1 MFAWSIFSGLLFSFF
16 FFLSSCFLFFL
27 FFFLFFDDFSLS
39 LNFFETNLLVL
50 LFSIFVVVFFL
61 FPVFVFFVVN
71 SKKSRGV
78 LIFDLSIVYFLKV
91 LLSCVFFVIFV
102 FNRPFFL
109 VFEYDRF
116 RIVRLL
122 DVDSLENGLR
132 FSDKFRRS
140 FQPVALRKMSPNEY
154 FDYTVAALN
163 GFPLS
168 FRTAL
173 WIPYRENF
181 GGLKSSCAD
190 ADVLFSNN
198 SEFNAIA
205 EKFSKIEFLQN
216 VDFCWLPLVF
226 QNRFFTIFLSTEDF
240 RVLGYLPI
248 DPY

>member
-1 MFAWSIFSGLLFSFF
+1 MFVRPIFFRLLFSFF
-16 FFLSSCFLFFL
+16 FCLSSFLLFFLLFLFFRDDLPL
-27 FFFLFFDDFSLS
+27 FLD
-39 LNFFETNLLVL
+39 FFETNFLFLLL
-50 LFSIFVVVFFL
+50 SIFVVVFFL
-61 FPVFVFFVVN
+61 IPVFIFFIAN
-71 SKKSRGV
+71 PKKSRGA
-78 LIFDLSIVYFLKV
+78 LIFDLWVVYFLKI
-91 LLSCVFFVIFV
+91 LLFCIFFVFFS
-102 FNRPFFL
+102 FNRPFFI

-122 DVDSLENGLR
+122 DVDSLEYGLR
-132 FSDKFRRS
+132 YSDKFRRP

-181 GGLKSSCAD
+181 SELKSSCAD
-190 ADVLFSNN
+190 VDVLFSRN
-198 SEFNAIA
+198 SEFAAIS
-205 EKFSKIEFLQN
+205 EKFSKIDFLQN
-216 VDFCWLPLVF
+216 VDFCWVPLIF
-226 QNRFFTIFLSTEDF
+226 QNKFFTIFLSTADF